1 MAHLV
6 QLNLGVLV
14 SVVEGVNIGVLQQS
28 ENLEGWEMGGI
39 RYELSLQIGP
49 LFLLRKSFYLYMYC
63 LETT

>member
-6 QLNLGVLV
+6 QFNLCALG

-39 RYELSLQIGP
+39 RYELSLQTGP
-49 LFLLRKSFYLYMYC
+49 LFLLRKPPHSHTHR